1 MAEGGAAGEWLRIMM
16 PGQNTNRWGEA
27 IKLKVG
33 VREGV
38 EDVEDGAQIRDG
50 HNICDQKKIVTWEA

>member
-1 MAEGGAAGEWLRIMM
+1 MM

-33 VREGV
+33 VWEGV
-38 EDVEDGAQIRDG
+38 EDVEDEAQIRDG